1 MRMFGFL
8 TSARPESAGPLT
20 DVVAAEAF
28 WSTLPHDDP
37 IAAQVALCETL
48 ADPMTQGGPSLDRLQ
63 ALLALDERVRKLVD
77 ALLRTDVVRDPQSP
91 SLETQSWQA
100 AFELCR
106 ALGRAHTRFLASMRD
121 SPRFKGWR
129 EYLPFVVLRL
139 FQHRQIDLALRP
151 FVDERSTR
159 FPWKELHEVY
169 RFAQSRELLHDN
181 LPVNRRYSASVVDTS
196 PEREYIHV
204 LLQDLL
210 NGGHFPFHNALW
222 INQSLPRWSEALVLE
237 SNPGRSAT
245 PRFVVA
251 SEADAGLVRSNPD
264 STGSSLC
271 LDTTPFLA
279 AIRDEIATLREVPG
293 RPTEGSTL
301 GPGRQL
307 KLLGKLG
314 DLCSPERQVI
324 ERRGERKPVALTVEV
339 AVGLPQILRTMRNKP
354 EVAVAAAP
362 GTAATG
368 EGITIMGY
376 GGSAGDSADGNA
388 DGESTITQWSYPG
401 VVAAHPPLTMVDH
414 SDSGCRLRGPTLGTN
429 PIMPG
434 SLIAFRENAAAPWTL
449 AVVRRVKKRLA
460 GKRVEIGVEYL
471 GRDPRWVVVA
481 AADAETSPGGPPGS
495 PPTRFAALY
504 LPQSATHPTLP
515 MKTLV
520 LPPRGLAPED
530 RLTVRSRTSV
540 HTIQLKEPLD
550 EQAEFIWSPFEVLE
564 HWRRDE
570 PASARATSAAQ

>member
-1 MRMFGFL
+1 MFAFL
-8 TSARPESAGPLT
+8 TSARSESAGPLT
-20 DVVAAEAF
+20 DVEAAEAF
-28 WSTLPHDDP
+28 WRTLPDDDP
-37 IAAQVALCETL
+37 IAAQVAVCETL
-48 ADPMTQGGPSLDRLQ
+48 ADPITQGGPSLDRLR

-77 ALLRTDVVRDPQSP
+77 ALLCNDVVRDPQSP
-91 SLETQSWQA
+91 SIETQSWQA

-106 ALGRAHTRFLASMRD
+106 SLGRAHTRFLGSMHNG
-121 SPRFKGWR
+121 PRFKGWR
-129 EYLPFVVLRL
+129 EYLPLVVVRL
-139 FQHRQIDLALRP
+139 FQHRQVELALRP

-181 LPVNRRYSASVVDTS
+181 LPVNRRHSASVVDTT

-222 INQSLPRWSEALVLE
+222 INQSLPRWSGALVLE
-237 SNPGRSAT
+237 ENPGRSAT

-251 SEADAGLVRSNPD
+251 ADGVAGLVRSNPD
-264 STGSSLC
+264 SGGSSLC
-271 LDTTPFLA
+271 LDINPFLA
-279 AIRDEIATLREVPG
+279 AIRDEIAMLREVPG

-301 GPGRQL
+301 EPGRQL

-314 DLCSPERQVI
+314 DLCSPGRQVI

-339 AVGLPQILRTMRNKP
+339 AVGLQHILRTMRNKP
-354 EVAVAAAP
+354 EVAVATAP
-362 GTAATG
+362 GATATG

-376 GGSAGDSADGNA
+376 GGSAANSADGNTG
-388 DGESTITQWSYPG
+388 GESTITQWSYPG

-414 SDSGCRLRGPTLGTN
+414 SDSGCRLHGPTLGTN

-471 GRDPRWVVVA
+471 GRDPRWVVVVPDSESSPA
-481 AADAETSPGGPPGS
+481 GSPGS
-495 PPTRFAALY
+495 APTRFAALY
-504 LPQSATHPTLP
+504 LPQSATHPVLP

-520 LPPRGLAPED
+520 LPVRGLAPED
-530 RLTVRSRTSV
+530 RLSVRSSTSV

-564 HWRRDE
+564 RWRRDE
-570 PASARATSAAQ
+570 PASAKGTSTAQ